1 VGGFKLLHGETVG
14 WGSAWEIYHKIHR
27 QEENDMK
34 SKKVW
39 LIGIK
44 VAFLITFFSIGV
56 AHSQD
61 LSGWVGQWFKLTS
74 TYKGYDT
81 SNDATHIPQTLTGKN
96 TGYLKI
102 TAWNTTNQSDKFL
115 SCTEYDQDEGGN
127 TNQSGITLHYLGGT
141 DLDFLVL
148 CHIASEQNVGF
159 TARITGKQSTGT
171 LKSATFKTL
180 GGYSYS
186 RSSDPILNPRSG
198 EAEGLTI
205 AGSLISES
213 KLPSWV
219 PK

>member
-1 VGGFKLLHGETVG
+1 
-14 WGSAWEIYHKIHR
+14 
-27 QEENDMK
+27 MK
-34 SKKVW
+34 SHKVW
-39 LIGIK
+39 LIGIT
-44 VAFLITFFSIGV
+44 VAFLITSFSIGT

-61 LSGWVGQWFKLTS
+61 LSGWVGMWFKLTS
-74 TYKGYDT
+74 SSKGYDT
-81 SNDATHIPQTLTGKN
+81 SNDPTHIPQTLTGKG
-96 TGYLKI
+96 TAYLKI
-102 TAWNTTNQSDKFL
+102 TAWNTTNQSDKYL
-115 SCTEYDQDEGGN
+115 SCSEYDQDEDGN
-127 TNQSGITLHYLGGT
+127 TNQSSIALHYLGGA

-159 TARITGKQSTGT
+159 TARITGKQSKGI

-186 RSSDPILNPRSG
+186 RSSDPILNPRSA

-205 AGSLISES
+205 TGSLISES

>member
-1 VGGFKLLHGETVG
+1 
-14 WGSAWEIYHKIHR
+14 
-27 QEENDMK
+27 MK
-34 SKKVW
+34 SHTVW

-44 VAFLITFFSIGV
+44 VAFLIIFVFFAT

-74 TYKGYDT
+74 SSKGYDT
-81 SNDATHIPQTLTGKN
+81 SNDPTHIPQTLTGKN

-102 TAWNTTNQSDKFL
+102 TAWNTTNQNDKYL
-115 SCTEYDQDEGGN
+115 SCSEYDQDEDGN
-127 TNQSGITLHYLGGT
+127 TNQSSITLHYLGGA

-148 CHIASEQNVGF
+148 CHIAGEQNVGF
-159 TARITGKQSTGT
+159 IARITGKQSAGI

-186 RSSDPILNPRSG
+186 RSSDPILNPRSA

-205 AGSLISES
+205 TGSLISES